1 MPGRSFGCSATH
13 GADTMTGLLRQ
24 ALTSRTAGPIASVA
38 ALAMGAL
45 LAVSWTAWQAERTAL
60 QGRIAEL
67 TQNSDRSQA
76 LWRAQLSACHA
87 AAGAE
92 RLTQA
97 AYEPPQD
104 AKDAKDAAR
113 RLLTQ
118 QPEGIDVC
126 ARMESA
132 DQAVLSTLK

>member
-1 MPGRSFGCSATH
+1 MSGRSFGRSATH
-13 GADTMTGLLRQ
+13 GANTMIGSLRQ
-24 ALTSRTAGPIASVA
+24 ALTSRTAGPLASVA
-38 ALAMGAL
+38 ALAMAAL
-45 LAVSWTAWQAERTAL
+45 LAVSWTGWQAERAAL
-60 QGRIAEL
+60 ERRVAEL
-67 TQNSDRSQA
+67 TQQADRSQA

-92 RLTQA
+92 RLTEA
-97 AYEPPQD
+97 AYETPQD
-104 AKDAKDAAR
+104 SKDAAR

>member
-1 MPGRSFGCSATH
+1 MQGWSFGCSATH
-13 GADTMTGLLRQ
+13 GAHRMTGSLRR
-24 ALTSRTAGPIASVA
+24 ALTSRTAGPVASVA
-38 ALAMGAL
+38 ALAMAAL
-45 LAVSWTAWQAERTAL
+45 LAVSWSGWQAERAAL
-60 QGRIAEL
+60 RGRIAEL
-67 TQNSDRSQA
+67 TQQSDRSQA

-97 AYEPPQD
+97 TYEPPQE
-104 AKDAKDAAR
+104 AKDAAR